1 MLTSDKYVRVSLDLP
16 KEEYRKLHRLME
28 TRGWTKAWFLR
39 IITITAVQ
47 LVETSEALNQRDIE
61 GLLSK
66 VK

>member
-28 TRGWTKAWFLR
+28 NRGWTKAWFLR

-47 LVETSEALNQRDIE
+47 LVETSEVIDQDDIE
-61 GLLSK
+61 RLLRK
-66 VK
+66 VT